1 MLQIKIFPVNPLS
14 ANCIVFWEDAG
25 KVCAVADPGFYRKEE
40 EEAVLSFLRE
50 NSLTPDS
57 ILLTHGHFDH
67 TWGAASLAKRF
78 GCPVYMNPA
87 DDSVLHFGSS
97 LLDRLQLR
105 NSVELFDYL
114 PVADGDTLS
123 SGGCS
128 WQVITTP
135 GHTPGCVCYYCPEA
149 GVLLSGDTLFAGSI
163 GRTDLD
169 GGDYDALIHSI
180 MDKLMGLPGDTDIV
194 PGHGHPTSVAREA
207 ATNPF
212 LVPFN
217 EPDSPW
223 WNQDGISLEGV

>member
-135 GHTPGCVCYYCPEA
+135 GHTPGSVCLICEDA
-149 GVLLSGDTLFAGSI
+149 LFSGDTLFRGSC
-163 GRTDLD
+163 GRTDFPD
-169 GGDYDALIHSI
+169 GNYEDILRSLGRLGRLEGDYRV
-180 MDKLMGLPGDTDIV
+180 LPGHEETTGLDFE
-194 PGHGHPTSVAREA
+194 RRF
-207 ATNPF
+207 NPY
-212 LVPFN
+212 LR
-217 EPDSPW
+217 
-223 WNQDGISLEGV
+223 QGLSL